1 MKKVI
6 IGLATILA
14 FIGIVPAQ
22 AEPVGAVAIIDVNF
36 ESNLISGDV
45 TEVCL
50 SAPSVCSSTVTPRNT
65 SQFKAFNHGTIMA
78 DVARSNNADVPLV
91 LIEAGTTKT
100 GVITGIQLSDA
111 LNWIIN
117 NSDKYNIKAVSFSYN
132 AGRGSTCTPA
142 SPGVNILT
150 THNNVVNAIA
160 TLKASKID
168 FYASSGNYG
177 SGNNIDY
184 PACISD
190 SVAVGSTQFMGSTQR
205 SDLVLSGNT
214 YTSKSLKSIRTS
226 VQGLHDSFAI
236 ATTGPN
242 PFMVGFTTSVA
253 TVTAAVASV
262 PVVKAKTPEPLASTP
277 APKAVE
283 PTPATTSTV
292 SSRQLLLGSL
302 DSSASLIQK
311 VRANAASTDSLD
323 RSSAAELSKT
333 LRDLANQLD
342 SAYNN

>member
-1 MKKVI
+1 MKKLAI
-6 IGLATILA
+6 AFATILA
-14 FIGIVPAQ
+14 LIGIVPAQ
-22 AEPVGAVAIIDVNF
+22 AETAGAVAIIDVSF
-36 ESNLISGDV
+36 ESTLISGEV
-45 TEVCL
+45 TEICL
-50 SAPSVCSSTVTPRNT
+50 AAPSVCSSAPTPRNT

-91 LIEAGTTKT
+91 LIEAGIDKT
-100 GVITGIQLSDA
+100 GVITGIQLSNA
-111 LNWIIN
+111 LNWVIA

-132 AGRGSTCTPA
+132 AGKGSSCTPA

-160 TLKASKID
+160 VLKASKID

-190 SVAVGSTQFMGSTQR
+190 SVAVGSTQFAGSTQR
-205 SDLVLSGNT
+205 SDLVLSGNA
-214 YTSKSLKSIRTS
+214 YTSKSLKSIRTA
-226 VQGLHDSFAI
+226 VQGLHDSFPI
-236 ATTGPN
+236 TTTGPN

-262 PVVKAKTPEPLASTP
+262 PTVKAKAPEPTVSKVVGVIA
-277 APKAVE
+277 E
-283 PTPATTSTV
+283 TPATTSTV

-302 DSSASLIQK
+302 DSSVSLIQK
-311 VRANAASTDSLD
+311 VRANAASTDTID
-323 RSSAAELSKT
+323 RASASELAKT
-333 LRDLANQLD
+333 LRDLASQLD
-342 SAYNN
+342 SVYNN